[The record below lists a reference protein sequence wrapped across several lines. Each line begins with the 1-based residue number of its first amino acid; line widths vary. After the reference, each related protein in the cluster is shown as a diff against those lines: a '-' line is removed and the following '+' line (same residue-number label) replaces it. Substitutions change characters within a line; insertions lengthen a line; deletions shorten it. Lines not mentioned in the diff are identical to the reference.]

1 MIIANKSD
9 IVDELEIERELDD
22 FALKARLRVVRR
34 APARAFEMHVAPA
47 AHAAVRHHHACIW
60 AIEVGDERT
69 SRVERDGAD
78 RDLERDICP
87 VPSRLASARAVGAG
101 FGVPPTSALVARE
114 VVQLVCSGEDYR
126 AAATTVTT
134 VWAASRHKRFASK

>member
-1 MIIANKSD
+1 MPHRFE
-9 IVDELEIERELDD
+9 IVPR
-22 FALKARLRVVRR
+22 FGRR
-34 APARAFEMHVAPA
+34 AVKHE
-47 AHAAVRHHHACIW
+47 
-60 AIEVGDERT
+60 DERPGPLHVT
-69 SRVERDGAD
+69 QEAQAQAGPVRGALDQTWDVRDHD
-78 RDLERDICP
+78 SSTLRLRDLERDICP